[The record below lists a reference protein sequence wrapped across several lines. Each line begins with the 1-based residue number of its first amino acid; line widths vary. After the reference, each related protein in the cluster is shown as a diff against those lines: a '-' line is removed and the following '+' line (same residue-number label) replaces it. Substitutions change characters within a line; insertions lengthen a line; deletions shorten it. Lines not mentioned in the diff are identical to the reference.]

1 MHSRLSFF
9 LVGGGNKKY
18 GREKAKYEWEN
29 ILQQIF
35 LAFFRRRCAAEKVGE
50 RWRRGGGGGRY
61 FFLGWRRE
69 IGPARRRGGGGER
82 GDAFRNGPRV
92 GGQETE
98 EEKKKPRSLRSFV
111 VGSMGKRKGLSS
123 SSSSLPS
130 GTVGWRRR
138 RRRRRR
144 GRGKSAAAP
153 GAGAGLVRGSPG
165 GGTRRDITA
174 CMEDRR
180 RGRGGGKG
188 NKKKRG
194 GGRGGRD
201 AGGRMRKFCWLFG

>member
-1 MHSRLSFF
+1 MHSRLSLF

-18 GREKAKYEWEN
+18 GREGAKYEWGN

-50 RWRRGGGGGRY
+50 RWRRGGEGGDI
-61 FFLGWRRE
+61 FFLDGGERS
-69 IGPARRRGGGGER
+69 ARPGRGGGR

-123 SSSSLPS
+123 SSFALRDSRLAAAAEEE
-130 GTVGWRRR
+130 GK
-138 RRRRRR
+138 
-144 GRGKSAAAP
+144 GKSAAAP

-165 GGTRRDITA
+165 GGARRDITA
-174 CMEDRR
+174 CMEE
-180 RGRGGGKG
+180 GKG
-188 NKKKRG
+188 
-194 GGRGGRD
+194 GRKGE
-201 AGGRMRKFCWLFG
+201 